1 MDTLCKISII
11 FVLIILNT
19 PWLSDALGFK
29 EPHPLHG
36 ESTELKA
43 PQFSIDDL
51 LCGEFTKGVDDY
63 SRTNFL
69 LRALAI
75 RSRNEIDYSLFSERH
90 ARSVIMGKDG
100 YLFEENYVFAALG
113 LDLLEEG
120 VVSSRVSALSELSE
134 KTGVPF
140 LVVLAPGKGSY
151 FRNYLPEDYLALESV
166 KKSVNENALYES
178 WSEEMVKSGMNVL
191 DLFDFFN
198 LDGEVFPKNGIHW
211 SEWVQVDA
219 INMISDHLRDLL
231 PDSLRPARLIIDSS
245 YRSNEMRGT
254 DDDIEKGLNLWR
266 DIEDLEATYYETH
279 WEEVLDEER
288 PRILVIGDSYAWG
301 LVNKGLLR
309 DGYKDSEFW
318 FYNKGVHGPSI
329 ELKGASPEH
338 VHGFNDIAGFEGVVS
353 QFDAVILLSTDAN
366 LSRFPFNFGYV
377 K

>member
-1 MDTLCKISII
+1 ML
-11 FVLIILNT
+11 
-19 PWLSDALGFK
+19 
-29 EPHPLHG
+29 
-36 ESTELKA
+36 
-43 PQFSIDDL
+43 
-51 LCGEFTKGVDDY
+51 
-63 SRTNFL
+63 
-69 LRALAI
+69 
-75 RSRNEIDYSLFSERH
+75 
-90 ARSVIMGKDG
+90 
-100 YLFEENYVFAALG
+100 AALG

-134 KTGVPF
+134 STGVPF

-151 FRNYLPEDYLALESV
+151 FRDYLPEDYLALESV

-178 WSEEMVKSGMNVL
+178 WSEEMVKSGMSVL

-198 LDGEVFPKNGIHW
+198 LDDEVFPKNGIHW

-219 INMISDHLRDLL
+219 INLISDHLRDLL

-245 YRSNEMRGT
+245 YRSTEMRGT
-254 DDDIEKGLNLWR
+254 DEDIEKGLNLWR
-266 DIEDLEATYYETH
+266 NIEDLEATYYETH

-288 PRILVIGDSYAWG
+288 PRILVMGDSYAWG

-309 DGYKDSEFW
+309 DGYRDSEFW
-318 FYNKGVHGPSI
+318 FYNKGVHGPSVVF
-329 ELKGASPEH
+329 KGASPEQ
-338 VHGFNDIAGFEGVVS
+338 VHGFNDIAGFEEVVS